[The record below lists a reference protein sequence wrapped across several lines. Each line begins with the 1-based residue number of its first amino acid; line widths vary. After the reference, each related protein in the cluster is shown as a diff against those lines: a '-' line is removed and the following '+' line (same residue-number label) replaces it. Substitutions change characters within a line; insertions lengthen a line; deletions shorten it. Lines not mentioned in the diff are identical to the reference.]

1 MGVRPEHVTLGGPLA
16 IPAHVMVVEPTGY
29 ETQVIAKLAGQ
40 DIVCVFRER
49 LNDRPG
55 DSIALTFEGP
65 LHFFDAQTGKA
76 IDGAADAGSCGSSVC
91 QSCRLSGNRINVAK
105 ARVNDAERRGREG
118 FAMKGQRVNRRSL
131 LIGMALAPAVVRAA
145 RAAPMTLRL
154 SSSLPNNP
162 QFANGRVYYDNLVK
176 RLAADGLADRID
188 VQFFPDNQLGQE
200 IDVVNSVSLGVIDLM
215 VTGTSIWANVVPLIG
230 LLDLGYLFESFPQ
243 QTKALDAG
251 AAKPLEQALIAGAN
265 VHIIGWAYN
274 FGSRSVLCKSPVN
287 APADLAGKRIRTL
300 PNKIITECLRLMG
313 AAATPMAFGEIYTAL
328 QAGVLDGLEHDP
340 PTIVASKFYETA
352 KFYSLTQHN
361 FSALGVFCSGL
372 TLSRMEA
379 PLRDQFLTAAAEAA
393 ADTRVRGLEAEKEA
407 LESLKQK
414 GVEIIA
420 CDREPFRKLAAPQTD
435 EFIKAHPEAKP
446 IIDIVRSTKA

>member
-1 MGVRPEHVTLGGPLA
+1 
-16 IPAHVMVVEPTGY
+16 
-29 ETQVIAKLAGQ
+29 
-40 DIVCVFRER
+40 
-49 LNDRPG
+49 
-55 DSIALTFEGP
+55 
-65 LHFFDAQTGKA
+65 
-76 IDGAADAGSCGSSVC
+76 
-91 QSCRLSGNRINVAK
+91 
-105 ARVNDAERRGREG
+105 
-118 FAMKGQRVNRRSL
+118 MKGKRVNRRSL
-131 LIGMALAPAVVRAA
+131 LIGMAFAPAVVRAA

-243 QTKALDAG
+243 QTKALDGG
-251 AAKPLEQALIAGAN
+251 AAKPFEQALKSGAN
-265 VHIIGWAYN
+265 VDIIGWAYN

-313 AAATPMAFGEIYTAL
+313 AAATPLAFGEIYTAL

-352 KFYSLTQHN
+352 KFYSLTEHN

-372 TLSRMEA
+372 TLAKMDA
-379 PLRDQFLTAAAEAA
+379 PLRDQFLAAAAEAA

-420 CDREPFRKLAAPQTD
+420 CDREPFRKLVAPQTD
-435 EFIKAHPEAKP
+435 EFIKSHPEAKP